1 MPVSEHSALQ
11 QQLDTLSEQWPANA
25 QPIALQT
32 AKALLQR
39 AALERESVASRL
51 VERARHCLDAVG
63 SPTANERPVPDQSTD
78 LTALV
83 SALRH
88 DAVQAQAPVL
98 SKLEKQI
105 EEQNLKLLGEK
116 PATETVTET
125 REPEADGLRAARKF
139 ERTRQR
145 HAKRKAVAIALERRP
160 ENPGPLN
167 PHMLAV
173 KILSELQDVSPDYL
187 ERYVSFVDALVSLD
201 AGIKSWNKKSA
212 TQKKR

>member
-1 MPVSEHSALQ
+1 MSEQITLH
-11 QQLDTLSEQWPANA
+11 QQLDALSEQWRDNP
-25 QPIALQT
+25 QPLALQT

-39 AALERESVASRL
+39 AAREREPVAARL
-51 VERARHCLDAVG
+51 VQRARQCLDAVG
-63 SPTANERPVPDQSTD
+63 SPAMSERLAPESLSD

-88 DAVQAQAPVL
+88 DAGQAQTPVL

-105 EEQNLKLLGEK
+105 EEQNLKLLGEE
-116 PATETVTET
+116 PASATAAVAETC
-125 REPEADGLRAARKF
+125 EPETDGLRAAQKF
-139 ERTRQR
+139 ERNQQR

-187 ERYVSFVDALVSLD
+187 ERYVSFVDALVSLE
-201 AGIKSWNKKSA
+201 AGIKNWNKKTA